1 MRTLLS
7 SKQREGESLQDYT
20 KKFSVA
26 KDVLESHVGGPIQ
39 FPTIVEAMP
48 TYDATQQTVVKACN
62 KAAFDQFVAYL
73 YLDNA
78 NQTKYGSILT
88 GLNTQKS
95 LGNDQYRKSITEAN
109 NVLSNHKFDSFK
121 PQQTKKHN
129 KNKDESNSD
138 DKEKQEVTLSFAQ
151 MEGKCYCCGKAGHK
165 SPQCHFKDRPKVGYE
180 QGTTGSCANAS
191 RIGH

>member
-1 MRTLLS
+1 MKNKIEARSDFDSAIKNNPITLLKAIKEHELNYQESRYAMSIILDAMRTLLG

-20 KKFSVA
+20 ERFRVA

-39 FPTIVEAMP
+39 FPKIIEAMP
-48 TYDATQQTVVKACN
+48 TYDATQQAVIESCN
-62 KAAFDQFVAYL
+62 KTAFDQFVAYL

-78 NQTKYGSILT
+78 NRTKYGSILT

-121 PQQTKKHN
+121 P
-129 KNKDESNSD
+129 
-138 DKEKQEVTLSFAQ
+138 
-151 MEGKCYCCGKAGHK
+151 
-165 SPQCHFKDRPKVGYE
+165 
-180 QGTTGSCANAS
+180 
-191 RIGH
+191 